1 MLELTGERVLEKLY
15 DNAEVS
21 KKTGKLPHT
30 VEEAATGNLIMKSLH
45 YKITNTCEQFMMKC
59 SIFFYRFAD
68 EF

>member
-21 KKTGKLPHT
+21 KKTGKLPQT

-45 YKITNTCEQFMMKC
+45 YK
-59 SIFFYRFAD
+59 YL
-68 EF
+68 